1 MTDMDAAYYAENP
14 DQFEALSEAEQDA
27 IISGGILSGSD
38 DTGESDEISEDDLD
52 LVLEDD
58 VDISAKD
65 GKHKIPYDELKSAR
79 QLAHE
84 EKSRADQLQAL
95 ADQQAQLIADLQ
107 EAKNQD
113 ALTGGTDAQDAVID
127 DFREEFSDILGE
139 NFEKY
144 LSQVIDEKVK
154 PFREKAELAENELKK
169 IKAASEAKAA
179 EQEWDRVKSAHKDID
194 SLIESNA
201 IGKWINSLPEF
212 DQSGKWHVAQN
223 GSVDEKIALIQMYKD
238 ANGIKAKS
246 EVVEPSVK
254 PAKVPTLLND
264 ISGKSGEQS
273 AAERYLTMD
282 KNQQAAF
289 LAGIDDPDAI
299 ERLVADIKK
308 LQS

>member
-1 MTDMDAAYYAENP
+1 MDAAYYAENP

-27 IISGGILSGSD
+27 IISGGILGGSD

-113 ALTGGTDAQDAVID
+113 ALTGGTDAQDAVLD

-154 PFREKAELAENELKK
+154 PFREKAELAENELKE

-179 EQEWDRVKSAHKDID
+179 EQEWDRVKSVHKDID

-212 DQSGKWHVAQN
+212 DQGGKWQVAQN

-238 ANGIKAKS
+238 ANGIKAKA
-246 EVVEPSVK
+246 EVTEPVVK
-254 PAKVPTLLND
+254 ATKVPTLLND